1 VDRTSRAPAT
11 LLIAAACVLVF
22 VLFQHGGLAL
32 GVPRGIEYRCNAAE
46 YGLIPYELTHPGGQ
60 LTDPYCQPQAE
71 QEPHPGEEE
80 HEHARTDPGLTADAP
95 APLTVLSSMF
105 MHGGLLH
112 LGALM
117 LLLAAAGPRLEERL
131 GSARVLVLFLAGGAA
146 TAAALVVASPDL
158 PIPTIGASGAVAGV
172 VGGLVALL
180 PRARVT
186 PFELPAASLLV
197 AGVLLQIA
205 FARGDVAQPVAGE
218 GGDVVYVVPL
228 AGLAVGAALARLLAT
243 RRGRA
248 APGRRRRSSPAPRTG
263 RRPWPGRSPRRRPPA
278 GRGS

>member
-1 VDRTSRAPAT
+1 MRSGPRSDDGGRLRAPAT
-11 LLIAAACVLVF
+11 LLLAAACVLVYA
-22 VLFQHGGLAL
+22 VLQHGALAL

-71 QEPHPGEEE
+71 DEADHGEAD
-80 HEHARTDPGLTADAP
+80 HAHARTDPGLTADAP

-112 LGALM
+112 LGGAL
-117 LLLAAAGPRLEERL
+117 LLLAAAGPRLEQRL
-131 GSARVLVLFLAGGAA
+131 GAVRVLVLFLAGGAG
-146 TAAALVVASPDL
+146 TAAALALAAPDL

-186 PFELPAASLLV
+186 PFELPALWLLA

-205 FARGDVAQPVAGE
+205 FARGDVAQPVAGA
-218 GGDVVYVVPL
+218 GGDIVYVAPL
-228 AGLAVGAALARLLAT
+228 AGLAVGALLARLLA
-243 RRGRA
+243 
-248 APGRRRRSSPAPRTG
+248 APRLRG
-263 RRPWPGRSPRRRPPA
+263 PAVYAPRSGRS
-278 GRGS
+278 G